1 MTKNDQVVLALGAAG
16 GIKIPSAIVQVLSR
30 YIDQGRSLDA
40 ALALPRVH
48 PASTID
54 KHNNRQVN
62 VQHFQA
68 ETTADGWMPA
78 DVASWR
84 SAGFK
89 VTAID
94 SKASFGRIHALQ
106 RKAGALI
113 GSADPDWEGSALPE
127 RTCIADDS

>member
-1 MTKNDQVVLALGAAG
+1 MLILALL
-16 GIKIPSAIVQVLSR
+16 IICCRELLHLIFF
-30 YIDQGRSLDA
+30 
-40 ALALPRVH
+40 
-48 PASTID
+48 
-54 KHNNRQVN
+54 
-62 VQHFQA
+62 QHFQA